1 MNQFNWIKLEYFAAV
16 AGLAGVVFVAL
27 SAYWRYRYRS
37 SRARLLDGVTS
48 GDNAERKSIWSWP
61 SAPTSQPDDPAE
73 GFLRRWL
80 QLAGFRWRGAVAAFL
95 SSTFVCLVVG
105 AGTAFAISSSGLVE
119 SGLVW
124 LEGVPGGLGA
134 AFAPLL
140 VASPWILFTL
150 IGFVPWL
157 VVRSARRERLREVEN
172 DLPMTL
178 ELLATLAEAG
188 LGFDAALAR
197 IVDSWPLG
205 RHLANELRTFQLEV
219 LAGFSRTQCFR
230 RLARRLEVGGIRLFA
245 SALIQAEQVGSG
257 IAEVLRVQS
266 DDLRQRRRERAIREA
281 ETLQVKLVFP
291 LVICCLPGLFVI
303 TLGPAF
309 SELFEVLEGV
319 IQSNVGSR

>member
-1 MNQFNWIKLEYFAAV
+1 M
-16 AGLAGVVFVAL
+16 
-27 SAYWRYRYRS
+27 
-37 SRARLLDGVTS
+37 
-48 GDNAERKSIWSWP
+48 
-61 SAPTSQPDDPAE
+61 
-73 GFLRRWL
+73 
-80 QLAGFRWRGAVAAFL
+80 AGFRWRGAVAAFL

-157 VVRSARRERLREVEN
+157 VVRSARRER
-172 DLPMTL
+172 
-178 ELLATLAEAG
+178 
-188 LGFDAALAR
+188 
-197 IVDSWPLG
+197 
-205 RHLANELRTFQLEV
+205 
-219 LAGFSRTQCFR
+219 
-230 RLARRLEVGGIRLFA
+230 
-245 SALIQAEQVGSG
+245 
-257 IAEVLRVQS
+257 
-266 DDLRQRRRERAIREA
+266 AIREA